1 MAYSSYKPKLYQ
13 SDSSEPFKVSRSK
26 IDLFMECPRCFYLDK
41 KLGISRPSMPGFSL
55 NSAVDHLL
63 KKEFD
68 LLRSKKE
75 SHELMKKYHIDAVP
89 FQHPDLEVW
98 RENFTGV
105 QFHHKPTNLLIFGAV
120 DDIWVNPQGQLIVVD
135 YKSTSTEKEISLE
148 DQYKQGYKKQLEIYQ
163 WLLAQNGFEVSETG
177 YFVFANASKSRP
189 QFDGKLE
196 FEMSII
202 SYTGTTNW
210 IEPVVLDIKSCLDSP
225 ELPKNSPDCEYCVY
239 SRGRLQA
246 VSKFVKP
253 S

>member
-196 FEMSII
+196 F
-202 SYTGTTNW
+202 
-210 IEPVVLDIKSCLDSP
+210 DIKIIGYEGDDSWVEKTVLNAIACLKGNQLPDSG
-225 ELPKNSPDCEYCVY
+225 ENCDYCAY
-239 SRGRLQA
+239 YYARTNHERHD
-246 VSKFVKP
+246 
-253 S
+253 